1 MGAMPLF
8 KKAVFLSLILLLQ
21 SGAGIFGSAVI
32 LDTSFSGLI
41 QQGVTVKGIPIGGLK
56 PVEAALELQNNLPF
70 PGASALKIED
80 TEKSYIIELSGIDA
94 RYDYLSTANEALE
107 YINKGKYINQLI
119 SVLRLRAAPD
129 DLALKV
135 VFSEEK
141 LEDRIK
147 NLQEEWDTPP
157 QDAVVT
163 MSGDKVVIVSEKT
176 GYSLDFERTLEQT
189 RQELTRGNLH
199 VAASARIPILK
210 PNITSVDLKGINTL
224 LGEYTTVFDDNAV
237 NRSHNIALAS
247 ATVNGAILRPGEMFS
262 LNERLGPRLAETGY
276 LMAPVF
282 IDDDLALDI
291 GGGICQVATT
301 LYNAVI
307 FADLPVVER
316 YTHPQPVNYAPPD
329 RDATIAGD
337 YLDFKFS
344 NNMNTPLY
352 ISSLVESG
360 TLTIRIFGGEKN
372 RGSTVRISPEKV
384 VIDPKIIIIR
394 DNTLPEGETRVINPG
409 KPGYEIRVYQ
419 EVVVDGK
426 VTSKTLISSDHFEPE
441 DKIIHVNPRPHEE
454 EK

>member
-1 MGAMPLF
+1 MPLF
-8 KKAVFLSLILLLQ
+8 KKTVFLSLILLLQ

-32 LDTSFSGLI
+32 LDTRFSGLI
-41 QQGVTVKGIPIGGLK
+41 QQGITVKGISIGGLK
-56 PVEAALELQNNLPF
+56 PVEAALKLQDDLPS
-70 PGASALKIED
+70 PGESALEIKGA
-80 TEKSYIIELSGIDA
+80 EKSCIIELSDIDA
-94 RYDYLSTANEALE
+94 RYDYQSTANEALE

-141 LEDRIK
+141 LEERIK

-157 QDAVVT
+157 QDAAVS
-163 MSGDKVVIVSEKT
+163 MSGDKVVIVSEKN
-176 GYSLDFERTLEQT
+176 GYSLDFEKTLEQT

-199 VAASARIPILK
+199 VAAFSRIPILK
-210 PNITSVDLKGINTL
+210 PNITSEDLKGINTL
-224 LGEYTTVFDDNAV
+224 LGEYTTVFDINAV
-237 NRSHNIALAS
+237 NRSYNIALAS
-247 ATVNGAILRPGEMFS
+247 ATVNGSLLRPSETFS
-262 LNERLGPRLAETGY
+262 LNKRLGPRLAETGY

-282 IDDDLALDI
+282 IEDILALDI

-307 FADLPVVER
+307 LAELPVVER
-316 YTHPQPVNYAPPD
+316 YAHPRPVNYAPPD

-352 ISSLVESG
+352 ISSLVEGG

-372 RGSTVRISPEKV
+372 RGSTVRISSEKV
-384 VIDPKIIIIR
+384 VIDPKIVIIQ
-394 DNTLPEGETRVINPG
+394 DNTLPEGETHVINPG
-409 KPGYEIRVYQ
+409 KPGYETRVYQ

-426 VTSKTLISSDHFEPE
+426 VNSKTLISSDYFEPE
-441 DKIIHVNPRPHEE
+441 DKIIHMNTGPNKE